1 MTAKGDAFALQLA
14 RLGVPVSDHVRDV
27 CARLARCAVT
37 VDRLAVEECN
47 GPTWADSPAFTGAAV
62 ERWQANL
69 DKRQAAAGKRFGRL
83 VNDLRAA
90 VAAADPD
97 GVNKYVGGWSV
108 GGDPRGYTA
117 VVDVTRSNGDTV
129 TVGVLS

>member
-1 MTAKGDAFALQLA
+1 MTARGDAFALQLA

-37 VDRLAVEECN
+37 VDRLACEECN
-47 GPTWADSPAFTGAAV
+47 GPAWADSPAFTGVAV
-62 ERWQANL
+62 ERWQADL
-69 DKRQAAAGKRFGRL
+69 ERRQGLAERRFGRL

-90 VAAADPD
+90 VAAANPD
-97 GVNKYVGGWSV
+97 GVNKYVAGWAV

-117 VVDVTRSNGDTV
+117 VIDVTRPNGDTV